1 MDSGRLEGDA
11 GVLIS
16 FVAPFGQS
24 LVLKL
29 KHSGSEDAPLE
40 VTLGP
45 TVIQLNPPSKSLLT
59 IDDIT
64 LHPIQDPGTFDS
76 DHTGLS
82 FEPGV
87 RNDIIINFIRTR
99 KTFWGHEPHGHF
111 LHNVELLDE
120 YGLEYPK
127 NSRPYTAYLIY
138 TVC

>member
-11 GVLIS
+11 RVLIS

-64 LHPIQDPGTFDS
+64 LHPIQDPSTSES

-87 RNDIIINFIRTR
+87 RNDIIINFRRTAKVR
-99 KTFWGHEPHGHF
+99 YGRHGHF
-111 LHNVELLDE
+111 LHDIELLDE
-120 YGLEYPK
+120 SGLEYPR
-127 NSRPYTAYLIY
+127 NSTSYSDFLLIY
-138 TVC
+138 TVY